1 MKFSLINEDYFG
13 GWEKVFAK
21 IKTEERRN
29 DMMDKRGNWY
39 QTVGINNEKTKGWGL
54 KKWKKN
60 LR

>member
-13 GWEKVFAK
+13 GWEKVLAK
-21 IKTEERRN
+21 INTEERRN
-29 DMMDKRGNWY
+29 DIIDKRGNWY

-54 KKWKKN
+54 KKGKKN